1 MVKMLIYL
9 DNSAT
14 TRQYDEVTAEMVRV
28 MENDY
33 GNPSSL
39 HRLGLSAE
47 KLVRQARNEIAR
59 SIGVDEE
66 EIFITSGGTESDNAA
81 ILGIAFSR
89 RRSGNKIITSKIEH
103 PAVLESCKRL
113 ERDGYEVVYLD
124 VDKNGIVLIDQLKRE
139 IDHETILISIMHVN
153 NEIGTIQPIEEIYRI
168 KEEWN
173 KANNSDII
181 LHVDAVQ
188 SYGKLNLCGL
198 HAELISLS
206 GHKVHGPKG
215 IGALYIKKGVRLD
228 PIILGGGQEKG
239 QRSGTENVPAIAG
252 FGIAASRINKDQ
264 GKACKRIKNMKENL
278 IYKISHEINN
288 IKINGNYGDW
298 NSNAPDANES
308 NVSDACCSKID
319 LGLTSPSILN
329 ISFLGVRG
337 EVLLHSLE
345 QEEIYVSTGSACSS
359 NKKGQS
365 HVLKEIGLNNM
376 EIEGAIRFSLSEF
389 NTPEDIDY
397 TVDKLVIIIK
407 KMRKLS
413 SFR

>member
-1 MVKMLIYL
+1 MLIYL

-14 TRQYDEVTAEMVRV
+14 TRQYDQVTTEMVRV
-28 MENDY
+28 MENEY

-47 KLVRQARNEIAR
+47 KLVRTARKEIAR
-59 SIGVDEE
+59 SMGVGED
-66 EIFITSGGTESDNAA
+66 EIFITSCGTEADNAA
-81 ILGIAFSR
+81 ILGAAFSR

-113 ERDGYEVVYLD
+113 ERDGYQVVYLD
-124 VDKNGIVLIDQLKRE
+124 VDQYGIVRIDQLKKE
-139 IDHETILISIMHVN
+139 IDDKTILISIMHVN
-153 NEIGTIQPIEEIYRI
+153 NEIGTIQPIEEIYRM

-173 KANNSDII
+173 KANNADIL
-181 LHVDAVQ
+181 LHVDAIQ

-215 IGALYIKKGVRLD
+215 IGALYIKKGVHLD

-239 QRSGTENVPAIAG
+239 QRSGTENVPAIVG
-252 FGIAASRINKDQ
+252 FGIAAAKINNDQ
-264 GKACKRIKNMKENL
+264 GKAAKRIKSMKENL
-278 IYKISHEINN
+278 IYRITHEIDH
-288 IKINGNYGDW
+288 IKVNGNYGDL
-298 NSNAPDANES
+298 ND
-308 NVSDACCSKID
+308 CCEKIE
-319 LGLTSPSILN
+319 LEGTSPSILN
-329 ISFLGVRG
+329 VSFLGVRG

-345 QEEIYVSTGSACSS
+345 QEGIYVSTGSACSS

-365 HVLKEIGLNNM
+365 HVLKEIGLSNV

-389 NTPEDIDY
+389 NTQEEMDF
-397 TVDKLVIIIK
+397 TVEKLVMVIN

-413 SFR
+413 SYRG

>member
-1 MVKMLIYL
+1 MLIYL

-14 TRQYDEVTAEMVRV
+14 TRQYDQVTAEMVRV

-47 KLVRQARNEIAR
+47 KLIRKARKEIAR
-59 SIGVDEE
+59 SIGVNED
-66 EIFITSGGTESDNAA
+66 EIFITSGGTEADNAA
-81 ILGIAFSR
+81 ILGTAYSR

-113 ERDGYEVVYLD
+113 ERDGYKVVYLD
-124 VDKNGIVLIDQLKRE
+124 VDKDGVVLLNQLKEE

-153 NEIGTIQPIEEIYRI
+153 NEIGSIQPIEEIYKI

-173 KANNSDII
+173 KSNNSDIL

-188 SYGKLNLCGL
+188 SYGKLNLSGL

-206 GHKVHGPKG
+206 AHKVHGPKG

-239 QRSGTENVPAIAG
+239 QRSGTENVPAIVG
-252 FGIAASRINKDQ
+252 FGIAASKINTDQ
-264 GKACKRIKNMKENL
+264 GKAARKIKSMKENL
-278 IYKISHEINN
+278 IYRISNEINN
-288 IKINGNYGDW
+288 IKINGNY
-298 NSNAPDANES
+298 
-308 NVSDACCSKID
+308 ID
-319 LGLTSPSILN
+319 MGMTSPSIIN

-345 QEEIYVSTGSACSS
+345 QEGIYVSTGSACSS

-365 HVLKEIGLNNM
+365 HVLLEIGLNNI
-376 EIEGAIRFSLSEF
+376 EIEGAIRFSISEF
-389 NTPEDIDY
+389 NTQDEIDY
-397 TVDKLVIIIK
+397 TVDKLVTIIS

>member
-1 MVKMLIYL
+1 MLIYL

-14 TRQYDEVTAEMVRV
+14 TRQYDQVTAEMVRV

-47 KLVRQARNEIAR
+47 KLIRKARKEIAR
-59 SIGVDEE
+59 SIGVNED
-66 EIFITSGGTESDNAA
+66 EIFITSGGTEADNAA
-81 ILGIAFSR
+81 ILGTAYSR

-113 ERDGYEVVYLD
+113 ERDGYKVVYLD
-124 VDKNGIVLIDQLKRE
+124 VDKDGVVLLNQLKEE

-153 NEIGTIQPIEEIYRI
+153 NEIGSIQPIEEIYKI

-173 KANNSDII
+173 KSNNSDIL

-188 SYGKLNLCGL
+188 SYGKLNLSGL

-206 GHKVHGPKG
+206 AHKVHGPKG

-239 QRSGTENVPAIAG
+239 QRSGTENVPAIVG
-252 FGIAASRINKDQ
+252 FGIAASKINTDQ
-264 GKACKRIKNMKENL
+264 GKASRKIKSMKENL
-278 IYKISHEINN
+278 IYRISNEINN
-288 IKINGNYGDW
+288 IKINGNY
-298 NSNAPDANES
+298 
-308 NVSDACCSKID
+308 ID
-319 LGLTSPSILN
+319 MGMTSPSIIN

-345 QEEIYVSTGSACSS
+345 QEGIYVSTGSACSS

-365 HVLKEIGLNNM
+365 HVLLEIGLNNI
-376 EIEGAIRFSLSEF
+376 EIEGAIRFSISEF
-389 NTPEDIDY
+389 NTQDEIDY
-397 TVDKLVIIIK
+397 TVDKLVTIIS

>member
-1 MVKMLIYL
+1 MLIYL

-14 TRQYDEVTAEMVRV
+14 TRQYDQVTTEMVRV
-28 MENDY
+28 MESDY

-39 HRLGLSAE
+39 HRLGLSTE
-47 KLVRQARNEIAR
+47 KLVRKARKEIAR
-59 SIGVDEE
+59 SIGVGED
-66 EIFITSGGTESDNAA
+66 EIFITSGGTEADNAA

-89 RRSGNKIITSKIEH
+89 RRNGNKIITSKIEH

-124 VDKNGIVLIDQLKRE
+124 VDKNGVVLIDQLKRE

-153 NEIGTIQPIEEIYRI
+153 NEIGTIQPIEEIYRM

-173 KANNSDII
+173 KANDSDIL
-181 LHVDAVQ
+181 LHVDAIQ

-252 FGIAASRINKDQ
+252 FGVAAARIINDQ
-264 GKACKRIKNMKENL
+264 GKAARRIKSMKENL
-278 IYKISHEINN
+278 IYRIRHEIAN
-288 IKINGNYGDW
+288 IKINGNYGDG
-298 NSNAPDANES
+298 NLNVTDANES
-308 NVSDACCSKID
+308 NDCEEGFSKID
-319 LGLTSPSILN
+319 LSWTSPSILN
-329 ISFLGVRG
+329 VSFLGIRG

-345 QEEIYVSTGSACSS
+345 QEGIYVSTGSACSS

-389 NTPEDIDY
+389 NTQEDIDF
-397 TVDKLVIIIK
+397 TVDNLVIIVN

>member
-1 MVKMLIYL
+1 M
-9 DNSAT
+9 
-14 TRQYDEVTAEMVRV
+14 QYDKVTTEMVRV
-28 MENDY
+28 IENDY

-39 HRLGLSAE
+39 HRMGLTAE
-47 KLVRQARNEIAR
+47 KLVRQARKEIAK
-59 SIGVDEE
+59 SIGVKED

-81 ILGIAFSR
+81 ILGSAFSR

-113 ERDGYEVVYLD
+113 EREGYQVVYLD
-124 VDKNGIVLIDQLKRE
+124 VDKNGVVLLDQLKEE
-139 IDHETILISIMHVN
+139 IDKDTILISIMHVN
-153 NEIGTIQPIEEIYRI
+153 NETGSIQPIEEIYKI

-173 KANNSDII
+173 KTNKTDIL

-206 GHKVHGPKG
+206 AHKVHGPKG
-215 IGALYIKKGVRLD
+215 IGALFIKKGVRLD

-239 QRSGTENVPAIAG
+239 QRSGTENVPAIVG
-252 FGIAASRINKDQ
+252 FGIVASRINSDK
-264 GKACKRIKNMKENL
+264 GKAARKIKALKEDMINRI
-278 IYKISHEINN
+278 IREINY
-288 IKINGNYGDW
+288 IKINGNYGIW
-298 NSNAPDANES
+298 CPNGLNEKDKEDCFR
-308 NVSDACCSKID
+308 NIEFD
-319 LGLTSPSILN
+319 LTSPSIIN

-345 QEEIYVSTGSACSS
+345 QEGIYVSTGSACSS

-365 HVLKEIGLNNM
+365 HVLMEMGLNNI
-376 EIEGAIRFSLSEF
+376 EIEGAIRFSISEF
-389 NTPEDIDY
+389 NTQDEIDY
-397 TVDKLVIIIK
+397 TVDKLVTIIN

>member
-1 MVKMLIYL
+1 MIYL

-14 TRQYDEVTAEMVRV
+14 TRQYDQVTMEMVSV

-47 KLVRQARNEIAR
+47 KLVRKARKEIAK
-59 SIGVDEE
+59 SIGVGED
-66 EIFITSGGTESDNAA
+66 EIFITSCGTEADNAA
-81 ILGIAFSR
+81 ILGAAFSR

-113 ERDGYEVVYLD
+113 EREGYEVVYLD
-124 VDKNGIVLIDQLKRE
+124 VDENGIVLIDQLKRE
-139 IDHETILISIMHVN
+139 IDHKTILISIMHVN

-173 KANNSDII
+173 KTNASDIL
-181 LHVDAVQ
+181 LHVDAIQ

-198 HAELISLS
+198 HAELLSLS

-215 IGALYIKKGVRLD
+215 IGALYIKKGVHLD

-239 QRSGTENVPAIAG
+239 QRSGTENVPAIVG
-252 FGIAASRINKDQ
+252 FGIAASKISSDQ
-264 GKACKRIKNMKENL
+264 GKAARRIKSMKENL
-278 IYKISHEINN
+278 IYRITHEINN
-288 IKINGNYGDW
+288 IKLNGNYGDL
-298 NSNAPDANES
+298 AG
-308 NVSDACCSKID
+308 KID
-319 LGLTSPSILN
+319 LGGTSPSIIN
-329 ISFLGVRG
+329 VSFLGIRG

-345 QEEIYVSTGSACSS
+345 QEGIYVSTGSACAS

-389 NTPEDIDY
+389 NTQEEIDF
-397 TVDKLVIIIK
+397 TVEKLVMIIS

>member
-1 MVKMLIYL
+1 MLIYL

-14 TRQYDEVTAEMVRV
+14 TRQYDQVTEEMVRV

-47 KLVRQARNEIAR
+47 KLVRKARREIAR
-59 SIGVDEE
+59 SIGVGED
-66 EIFITSGGTESDNAA
+66 EIFITSCGTEADNAA
-81 ILGIAFSR
+81 ILGAAFSR

-124 VDKNGIVLIDQLKRE
+124 VDRNGIVLIDQLKRE
-139 IDHETILISIMHVN
+139 IDHNTILISIMHVN
-153 NEIGTIQPIEEIYRI
+153 NEIGTIQPIEEIYRM

-173 KANNSDII
+173 KANDSDIL
-181 LHVDAVQ
+181 LHVDAIQ

-215 IGALYIKKGVRLD
+215 IGALYIKKGVHLD

-239 QRSGTENVPAIAG
+239 QRSGTENVPAIVG
-252 FGIAASRINKDQ
+252 FGMAALKINNDQ
-264 GKACKRIKNMKENL
+264 GKSARKIKSMKENL
-278 IYKISHEINN
+278 MYRITHEIND
-288 IKINGNYGDW
+288 IKINGNYGEW
-298 NSNAPDANES
+298 NSDALDLNGS
-308 NVSDACCSKID
+308 NLEDDSGSKID
-319 LGLTSPSILN
+319 LSWTSPSILN
-329 ISFLGVRG
+329 VSFLGIRG

-345 QEEIYVSTGSACSS
+345 QEGIYVSTGSACSS

-365 HVLKEIGLNNM
+365 HVLKAIGLNNM

-389 NTPEDIDY
+389 NTQEDMDF
-397 TVDKLVIIIK
+397 TVEKLVAIVN

>member
-1 MVKMLIYL
+1 MLIYL

-14 TRQYDEVTAEMVRV
+14 TRQYEQVTSEMVRV
-28 MENDY
+28 MESDY

-47 KLVRQARNEIAR
+47 KLVRQARKEIAK
-59 SIGVDEE
+59 SIGADED

-113 ERDGYEVVYLD
+113 ERDGYNVVYLD
-124 VDKNGIVLIDQLKRE
+124 VDKNGVVLMDQLKRE
-139 IDHETILISIMHVN
+139 IDHETILISMMHVN

-173 KANNSDII
+173 KANDSDIL
-181 LHVDAVQ
+181 LHVDAIQ

-198 HAELISLS
+198 HGELISLS

-215 IGALYIKKGVRLD
+215 IGALFIKKGVRLD

-252 FGIAASRINKDQ
+252 FGVAAAKIMTDQ
-264 GKACKRIKNMKENL
+264 GKSARRIKSMKENL
-278 IYKISHEINN
+278 IYQISQGINN

-298 NSNAPDANES
+298 NADLPDLNW
-308 NVSDACCSKID
+308 
-319 LGLTSPSILN
+319 TSPSILN
-329 ISFLGVRG
+329 VSFLGIRG

-345 QEEIYVSTGSACSS
+345 QEGIYVSTGSACSS

-376 EIEGAIRFSLSEF
+376 EIEGAIRFSFSEF
-389 NTPEDIDY
+389 NTQEEIDY
-397 TVDKLVIIIK
+397 TVDKLVIIVN